1 MSMQDVM
8 DSFWDDRLR
17 TPENERFGF
26 LLGKRIPV
34 FCARTKDGKARI
46 VRVIP
51 YTGLYRNMFDC
62 VVTLECF
69 GMNGNVKTVEMSYN
83 SKDYRE

>member
-1 MSMQDVM
+1 MLWILSGMIDCEPQKKKDLV
-8 DSFWDDRLR
+8 SFSVSV
-17 TPENERFGF
+17 F
-26 LLGKRIPV
+26 LF

-62 VVTLECF
+62 VVTLECY

-83 SKDYRE
+83 SKDYRDS